1 MQFVIILT
9 LQIIKENIA
18 VAAFKIAN
26 TKKEKSLVQDSLSYK
41 KKIQNLQ
48 PIDNHSMRIS

>member
-26 TKKEKSLVQDSLSYK
+26 TKKEKSWAQDSLSYK
-41 KKIQNLQ
+41 KKNTK
-48 PIDNHSMRIS
+48 PSANR

>member
-26 TKKEKSLVQDSLSYK
+26 TKKEQSWVQDSLSYK